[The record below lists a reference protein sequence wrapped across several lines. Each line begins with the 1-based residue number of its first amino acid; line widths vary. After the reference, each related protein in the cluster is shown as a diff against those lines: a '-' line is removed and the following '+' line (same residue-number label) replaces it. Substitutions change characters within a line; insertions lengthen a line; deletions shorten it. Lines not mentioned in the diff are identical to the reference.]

1 MVMRFTDEVKAKCAE
16 REARIRREVY
26 PNRVYTKR
34 MSQQLADREIAIMD
48 EIAAEYRAKCRTL
61 FDGPD
66 LVHAA
71 GSADRKAE
79 EV

>member
-34 MSQQLADREIAIMD
+34 MSQQLA
-48 EIAAEYRAKCRTL
+48 AAEYRAKCRTL

>member
-34 MSQQLADREIAIMD
+34 MS
-48 EIAAEYRAKCRTL
+48 
-61 FDGPD
+61 
-66 LVHAA
+66 
-71 GSADRKAE
+71 
-79 EV
+79 